1 MPKQTFHRGDSMD
14 FYLVLEQ
21 IMRDRDMSIPDI
33 ARATGLSD
41 GTLRSAITRKQKNV
55 ALEVAFKISAGLGV
69 SMEYLN
75 YGSDSKDSARPSCCS
90 YLSMLGSNVP
100 PTDEELTII
109 RKIRALTPR
118 DRSVVLSTLDTLYQT
133 SGGEERNSTT
143 NAV

>member
-1 MPKQTFHRGDSMD
+1 MD

-21 IMRDRDMSIPDI
+21 IMRERDLSIPEI

-41 GTLRSAITRKQKNV
+41 GTLRSVISRKQKNV
-55 ALEVAFKISAGLGV
+55 ALEVAFKISSGLGV

-75 YGSDSKDSARPSCCS
+75 TGKDSNSVRHSCRS
-90 YLSMLGSNVP
+90 YASTLGANDP
-100 PTDEELTII
+100 PTDDELIVI
-109 RKIRALTPR
+109 QKLRALTPR

-133 SGGEERNSTT
+133 SGGEKRNSIT

>member
-1 MPKQTFHRGDSMD
+1 MD

-21 IMRDRDMSIPDI
+21 IMHDRNMSIPDI

-75 YGSDSKDSARPSCCS
+75 SGVDSKDHGRPSCCS
-90 YLSMLGSNVP
+90 CVSVLGPSNP
-100 PTDEELTII
+100 PTDDELSMIQ
-109 RKIRALTPR
+109 KLRALTPR
-118 DRSVVLSTLDTLYQT
+118 DRSVLLSTLDTLYQT
-133 SGGEERNSTT
+133 SGGEKHYPS
-143 NAV
+143 ASAL

>member
-1 MPKQTFHRGDSMD
+1 MD

-21 IMRDRDMSIPDI
+21 IMRERDLSIPDI

-41 GTLRSAITRKQKNV
+41 STLRSAITHKHKNV

-75 YGSDSKDSARPSCCS
+75 TGTDSKDSSRLACCS
-90 YLSMLGSNVP
+90 YLSMLGPNDP
-100 PTDEELTII
+100 PTDDELSII
-109 RKIRALTPR
+109 RKLRALTPR
-118 DRSVVLSTLDTLYQT
+118 DRSVVISTLDTLYQT
-133 SGGEERNSTT
+133 SGGEKHNSIT